1 MGEVYK
7 MLLRCKICDADESEG
22 FCTRCDHVRDKFE
35 RLEKELFHEKQK
47 TDKMQDAVRKLL
59 LDYKLDIFT
68 KDGFEVEGKLLKLL
82 WDATEN
88 GWYDVD
94 TADRFISTFLADNLV
109 LCEIIDVFCTKYC
122 CEDIE
127 TRLEKVRKALEDSR
141 IIHKYEACMD
151 LTTED
156 VIREA
161 AIANSCRGKSKPVQ
175 ALLRTPSL
183 LRKVVTQ
190 IVSTV
195 VGTKSSE

>member
-1 MGEVYK
+1 
-7 MLLRCKICDADESEG
+7 MLLQCRVCGADEYEG
-22 FCTRCDHVRDKFE
+22 PCTRCAHVLDKFKA
-35 RLEKELFHEKQK
+35 LEKELFEEKQK
-47 TDKMQDAVRKLL
+47 TDKMQDAVKKLL

-68 KDGFEVEGKLLKLL
+68 KNGFEVEGKLLKLL
-82 WDATEN
+82 WDATDN
-88 GWYDVD
+88 CWYDAD

-141 IIHKYEACMD
+141 IIHKYEACLD
-151 LTTED
+151 LTTD
-156 VIREA
+156 DIIREA

-183 LRKVVTQ
+183 LRRVVTQ

-195 VGTKSSE
+195 VGKKSSE